1 MSHPTELLAAYVD
14 GSLSEEERDRVEA
27 HLATCRTCRQ
37 EVELARAVVPALA
50 GLEEEPV
57 PVGVT
62 RPVLERAG
70 ERADRSWSAEPRG
83 RSRSSRWTKVSVALG
98 GVAAASIA
106 IVLAITLSGGPGG
119 LFTAGPAGGGGAAS
133 APSREGAPAH
143 VRLEK
148 QDRNYDETSLRRL
161 ADASARP
168 SLDTAAALP
177 AASSVKYA
185 FSAAQPA
192 VTCLTR
198 AGAAFSAHDRPVRL
212 IQARFEGTPAYFG
225 VFVEGPPEK
234 RPDHVAIWVV
244 ATSDC
249 RILRLVSE
257 PR

>member
-50 GLEEEPV
+50 ALEEEPV

-62 RPVLERAG
+62 RPVLEKAG
-70 ERADRSWSAEPRG
+70 ERTDRSWSAEWRVP
-83 RSRSSRWTKVSVALG
+83 SRSSRWTKVSVALG

-106 IVLAITLSGGPGG
+106 IVLAITLSGGSGG
-119 LFTAGPAGGGGAAS
+119 LFTAGPAGGGAGSAS
-133 APSREGAPAH
+133 APSNEAAPAH

-185 FSAAQPA
+185 FSAAQ
-192 VTCLTR
+192 
-198 AGAAFSAHDRPVRL
+198 
-212 IQARFEGTPAYFG
+212 
-225 VFVEGPPEK
+225 
-234 RPDHVAIWVV
+234 
-244 ATSDC
+244 
-249 RILRLVSE
+249 
-257 PR
+257 